1 MKIDVYRKPY
11 EKWFGN
17 RMLPKDAYKVDGVYD
32 FKIRKI
38 FTTCCEVIDDS
49 TDITAY
55 LRGTANLKL
64 FKGQVVKC
72 RVLSV
77 KEKHPKIELID
88 MMVLQRT
95 ERSLTDDKLT
105 ELLSRRDLSWN
116 TKDFIRLLLTEERDK
131 SFESQCHKWIQA
143 LINKRIDLQ
152 MVKMDCS
159 DLLELSELLDLCDD
173 SEREFYQDRLTLLI
187 EQLSYYIQSDELIEN
202 ETNPDSSE
210 TPTNFINSLFNKL
223 KVSGFVYHPVKHF
236 NILSSLFLRR
246 PDLMNGRIKELL
258 DIICQRN
265 IESWRKEPFCSAIIK
280 LLELYIRES
289 DGKIDKTKDNL
300 DLIRNNNQAL
310 ALQLLLLQDSP
321 DTSIA
326 DYRLNTARLCAVS
339 SYLYP
344 LHPDWL
350 IDMAYYY
357 LFHSDAKL
365 VNYTMDK
372 APLLPHYIA
381 SLYPCEAI
389 DTTNSFTQNKVKLQ
403 ISTDGIK
410 LFSPNSLQDPC
421 PVFPK
426 TLELWQGMQ
435 VFLGT
440 KPSIN
445 LATAKPNDLTPYQRV
460 WEEIE
465 NEMFNVGQVVT
476 TTDNKRR
483 KKHKIG
489 ELVRISFISQ
499 DIYNPNKYYCHI
511 EDEIGGEGF
520 ILFSDIVAYTIPSSL
535 RLFLAPDGSRY
546 VFMASITDEY
556 NGQFHFSML
565 KEIKENAL
573 DYYTYDE
580 DIICSLGA
588 SPTASGIAPAVSK
601 DGISVSIRNA
611 IGYEGLE
618 KNTIVSCRML
628 GRSNGTFH
636 IQCEINKITT
646 YDFDIISA
654 FKNLIEDYA
663 VGCVYDENIGQ
674 QEEEAILESDR
685 VLDESYVREMIF
697 LIDRMAQ
704 IDKDYIKMYNYLA
717 FARTLSMMIGWESQA
732 AYYKGRMDI
741 ITMLHYFAR
750 NSKVEEEKL
759 EQLENV
765 NSELFANNEILRDRF
780 IQLQAVS
787 FLNKPEHNAELFE
800 LTKGSQSI
808 SELASLVLA
817 YNITKTSQMES
828 TATDIHNRI
837 KQQLN
842 LNGFETGLKLYGSG
856 QETTDTEYKTSLVF
870 PAGSKKSKPNPEKQM
885 EEILKVINSFMNT
898 AGGTLYV
905 GVNDYGLGT
914 GVEEDLNS
922 SVYHGDRDKY
932 LRAIPDA
939 MCTKWGNSLAATY
952 IEDICFDAANT
963 DKDVLVVKIR
973 PHQAGV
979 PIDDY
984 WYVRVGSTKRKLSR
998 EEFDEY
1004 QRLNRKLPEE
1014 IDTEISTNSHV
1025 QFSEPE
1031 KPTVSGPLVI
1041 SKDDEVHTSRIRK
1054 NVPAEYLDPLNYT
1067 EPIGFF
1073 KFLSGGKFRKMEEY
1087 DYDDQSLL
1095 TLAVLDNESK
1105 SYLVLGYANGH
1116 IVKVPVEELMGYQ
1129 QREYSRYADSK
1140 LMFASIACD
1149 DDAIMIIS
1157 KENKTHPKV
1166 VMRLDHL
1173 SSFDEGKLMDPG
1185 QLPYNEG
1192 LMSEIMAYEVIPAK
1206 YVPDFDGILD
1216 KRKTFI
1222 GYPANNVTKPMVN
1235 TLHLWGVKEI

>member
-520 ILFSDIVAYTIPSSL
+520 IMFSDIVAYTIPSSL

-556 NGQFHFSML
+556 NGQFHFSMS

-717 FARTLSMMIGWESQA
+717 FARTLTMMIGWESQA

>member
-1140 LMFASIACD
+1140 LMFASIAGD